1 MSAQN
6 PPQVEPPRR
15 PEQFPPSGP
24 GSLPGPWNRIAAR
37 LFDLL
42 VLGIPGMALM
52 IPFVDF
58 SATDLTE
65 MTADVPLW
73 AVIAAAFV
81 PFVYDAVFVASL
93 GRTPGKMLLGT
104 RVVRYVDGRKPT
116 VSQAILRSV
125 TPVFGNLVSLGFPLG
140 GLLVFWEPVVYF
152 STFFDPLRRGLHD
165 KAGGTIVIH
174 D

>member
-1 MSAQN
+1 MTAPN
-6 PPQVEPPRR
+6 PSPVEPPRR
-15 PEQFPPSGP
+15 PDQFPQSGR
-24 GSLPGPWNRIAAR
+24 GSLPGPWTRIGAR

-52 IPFVDF
+52 LPFVDF
-58 SATDLTE
+58 SATDLTA
-65 MTADVPLW
+65 MTGDIPLW

-81 PFVYDAVFVASL
+81 PFVYDAVFVAL
-93 GRTPGKMLLGT
+93 VGRTPGKMLLGT
-104 RVVRYVDGRKPT
+104 RVVRYVDGTKPT

-152 STFFDPLRRGLHD
+152 STFWNPLRRGLHD
-165 KAGGTIVIH
+165 KAAGTIVIH